1 MNGTQFTV
9 DPNKDLAQPSGLVST
24 VIGAVTAHIR
34 SNELMTGDRLP
45 SEAKLARDMN
55 VSRTVVREALRSLA
69 AMRIVE
75 LQAGKRATV
84 AQLDHGPLSLLFE
97 HGVSTEQITIQQIYD
112 VRRTIE
118 ARIVALAAL
127 RRSDAQAA
135 RIVEFAHAMIDGQDD
150 PEIVMENDLAFHH
163 AIAEACKN
171 PVFALLIGSFQGI
184 TRQTWPIG
192 WRSRTDRAAR
202 DTMLST
208 HMAIANAVE
217 CGDPVEASRLMGL
230 HFDESLRVLLEA
242 GVA

>member
-1 MNGTQFTV
+1 MNGSHFTTE
-9 DPNKDLAQPSGLVST
+9 PSNDLAQPSGLVST

-34 SNELMTGDRLP
+34 SHELMTGDRLP
-45 SEAKLARDMN
+45 SEAALARDMN

-127 RRSDAQAA
+127 RRTDAQAA
-135 RIVEFAHAMIDGQDD
+135 QIIGFAEAMSAGRDD
-150 PEIVMENDLAFHH
+150 PAQVMENDLAFHH
-163 AIAEACKN
+163 ALAEACRN
-171 PVFALLIGSFQGI
+171 PVFALLIGAFKGI

-192 WRSRTDRAAR
+192 WRARADWAAR
-202 DTMLST
+202 ETMLQT
-208 HMAIANAVE
+208 HLAIANAVKA
-217 CGDPVEASRLMGL
+217 GDPVEASRLMGV
-230 HFDESLRVLLEA
+230 HFDESLRVLLDA

>member
-1 MNGTQFTV
+1 MNETQFTAE
-9 DPNKDLAQPSGLVST
+9 PSNDLGQSSGLVST

-34 SNELMTGDRLP
+34 SHELMTGDRLP
-45 SEAKLARDMN
+45 SEAALARDMN

-127 RRSDAQAA
+127 RRSDEQAA
-135 RIVEFAHAMIDGQDD
+135 RIVRFARAMIDGQDD
-150 PEIVMENDLAFHH
+150 PKIVMENDLAFHH
-163 AIAEACKN
+163 AIAKACKN
-171 PVFALLIGSFQGI
+171 PVFALLIGAFQGI

-192 WRSRTDRAAR
+192 WRSRTDQAAR
-202 DTMLST
+202 DTMLDT
-208 HMAIANAVE
+208 HMAIASAVE
-217 CGDPVEASRLMGL
+217 GGDPVEASRLMGL
-230 HFDESLRVLLEA
+230 HFDESLRVLLDA

>member
-1 MNGTQFTV
+1 MNDTQFTV
-9 DPNKDLAQPSGLVST
+9 EQGNVLTQPSGLVST

-135 RIVEFAHAMIDGQDD
+135 RIVGFARAMIDGQDD
-150 PEIVMENDLAFHH
+150 PQAVMENDLAFHN

-184 TRQTWPIG
+184 TRQTWPVG
-192 WRSRTDRAAR
+192 WRSRTDQAAR
-202 DTMLST
+202 STMLNT
-208 HMAIANAVE
+208 HMAIARAVE
-217 CGDPVEASRLMGL
+217 AGDPVEAARLMGL
-230 HFDESLRVLLEA
+230 HFDESLRVLLDA